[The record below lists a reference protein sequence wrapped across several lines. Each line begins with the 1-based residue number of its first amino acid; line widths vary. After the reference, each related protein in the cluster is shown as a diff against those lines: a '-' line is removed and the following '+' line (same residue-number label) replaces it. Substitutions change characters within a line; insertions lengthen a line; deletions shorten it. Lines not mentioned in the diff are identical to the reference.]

1 LSRTDRSQGLICP
14 NCSGVV
20 PVPEGSRIVQ
30 CPFCQQH
37 SLVQGERGVRRWQV
51 RRQVERDQAQ
61 KLVADFFTGID
72 KARDLRR
79 QANIKET
86 FLVYL
91 PYWRVQSFVS
101 GWMFGRVKSG
111 KDSTRPIE
119 VEVMEEMHWNDA
131 AVDTSEFGVDAVLIS
146 KEQLEPY
153 DSDLLHTEAMVFEP
167 SESRTEAMQEAVAH
181 FEARGRAKR
190 SMSSR
195 YFDRFHLFQ
204 TQFSI
209 VYYPLWVSRY
219 EYRGRNY
226 QVVVDGVK
234 AQVAYG
240 KAPGNIL
247 YRAGMLVGGLAS
259 GNFIMING
267 SALAAFL
274 ASGDDDGIGI
284 ACIPFIVGVALILG
298 GYRAFRY
305 GEEVET
311 RPAEYRKQSMGAA
324 SGGLSKVFSKL
335 SGSKRTGK
343 TPLDLAAMGMMLA
356 EEVSELQGTNQ
367 RRSR

>member
-1 LSRTDRSQGLICP
+1 MSNRSQGLICP

-51 RRQVERDQAQ
+51 RRQVERAEAQ
-61 KLVADFFTGID
+61 KLVTEFFTGID

-79 QANIKET
+79 NANIKET

-91 PYWRVQSFVS
+91 PYWRVQAFVG

-119 VEVMEEMHWNDA
+119 VEIMEEMHWNDA
-131 AVDTSEFGVDAVLIS
+131 AVDTSEFGVEAVTLS

-153 DSDLLHTEAMVFEP
+153 DSDLLHAEAMVFEP
-167 SESRTEAMQEAVAH
+167 SESRTEAMQEAVDH
-181 FEARGRAKR
+181 FTARGRAKR

-234 AQVAYG
+234 GQVAYG
-240 KAPGNIL
+240 KAPGNTL

-267 SALAAFL
+267 SALAAFIFGG
-274 ASGDDDGIGI
+274 GDSDGLGI

-305 GEEVET
+305 GEEVEM
-311 RPAEYRKQSMGAA
+311 RPAAYRKQSSPSNLRVSNMLGKLTN
-324 SGGLSKVFSKL
+324 SKQGGWDIQ
-335 SGSKRTGK
+335 T
-343 TPLDLAAMGMMLA
+343 MGMTLV
-356 EEVSELQGTNQ
+356 EELGELQTNNKG
-367 RRSR
+367 RNR

>member
-1 LSRTDRSQGLICP
+1 MTRIDRSQGLVCP

-20 PVPEGSRIVQ
+20 PVPEGSRIVR

-51 RRQVERDQAQ
+51 QRQVDRAAAQ
-61 KLVADFFTGID
+61 KIVTEFFTGID

-79 QANIKET
+79 QATIKET

-91 PYWRVQSFVS
+91 PYWRVQSFVG

-111 KDSTRPIE
+111 KDDTRPIE
-119 VEVMEEMHWNDA
+119 VEIMEEMHWNDA
-131 AVDTSEFGVDAVLIS
+131 AVDTAEFGVDAVLIS

-153 DSDLLHTEAMVFEP
+153 DSDLLHAEAMVFEP
-167 SESRTEAMQEAVAH
+167 SESRTEALAEATEN
-181 FEARGRAKR
+181 FIARGRSAR
-190 SMSSR
+190 SLSSR
-195 YFDRFHLFQ
+195 FFDRFHLFQ
-204 TQFSI
+204 TQFSL

-219 EYRGRNY
+219 EYKGRNY
-226 QVVVDGVK
+226 QVVVDAVK
-234 AQVAYG
+234 GQVAYG

-259 GNFIMING
+259 GNFIMVNG
-267 SALAAFL
+267 SALAAFIF
-274 ASGDDDGIGI
+274 ADSEDGIAI
-284 ACIPFIVGVALILG
+284 ACLPFIVGAALILG

-311 RPAEYRKQSMGAA
+311 RPAAYQKQSRSAKVSA
-324 SGGLSKVFSKL
+324 TKLLSKVTNK
-335 SGSKRTGK
+335 KRGG
-343 TPLDLAAMGMMLA
+343 LDLEAMGMMLI
-356 EEVSELQGTNQ
+356 EELGEFEGTNQ
-367 RRSR
+367 SKDKGGNW

>member
-1 LSRTDRSQGLICP
+1 
-14 NCSGVV
+14 V

-30 CPFCQQH
+30 CPFCQQQ

-61 KLVADFFTGID
+61 KLVTDFFRGID

-91 PYWRVQSFVS
+91 PYWRVEAFVA

-111 KDSTRPIE
+111 KDDTRPVE

-131 AVDTSEFGVDAVLIS
+131 AVDVSEFGVESVVIS
-146 KEQLEPY
+146 KEQLEPF
-153 DSDLLHTEAMVFEP
+153 DSDLLHAEAMVFEP
-167 SESRTEAMQEAVAH
+167 SESRTEAIGEASDH
-181 FEARGRAKR
+181 FISRGRSQR

-195 YFDRFHLFQ
+195 YFERFHLLR
-204 TQFSI
+204 TQLSL
-209 VYYPLWVSRY
+209 VYYPLWVARY

-234 AQVAYG
+234 GQVAYG

-267 SALAAFL
+267 TAVAAFIFDG
-274 ASGDDDGIGI
+274 SDDDGLGI
-284 ACIPFIVGVALILG
+284 ACIPFIVGVALIIG

-311 RPAEYRKQSMGAA
+311 RPATYQKKSAPTA
-324 SGGLSKVFSKL
+324 VNLSGLVGKL
-335 SGSKRTGK
+335 SNSKNGT
-343 TPLDLAAMGMMLA
+343 LDIGAMGMTLI
-356 EEVSELQGTNQ
+356 EEIGEMQKQ
-367 RRSR
+367 PKRRR